1 MQEDSLS
8 YEDEFSLR
16 DYIFAIWESKN
27 IVIYSTLFFVSLF
40 GIYSFFLKDV
50 YTSSSVLYIV
60 EDQNSGGVGSLLNQ
74 YSGLAASAGVSL
86 PTASTTKK
94 DIFMTTINSK
104 EFFTHLLGFEGV
116 KENLFAALE
125 YDKDVKQIIFDTDVF
140 NPSDGTW
147 RNGEP
152 DPLDSYYQFQED
164 AVMSVTFNELDHM
177 VSVSVA
183 HISPDFA
190 YYFCNLII
198 QEVNNV
204 VRFRHLKE
212 SSSALEYLNKQYSL
226 NTQKNIKESITQLV
240 EAQMK
245 IQMLANVRK
254 DYMVRPLDKP
264 FKANRKSGPKR
275 IQISFLGFLLGLFL
289 SVFGVLLRLY
299 LFPKDLK

>member
-1 MQEDSLS
+1 MAKDQ
-8 YEDEFSLR
+8 
-16 DYIFAIWESKN
+16 
-27 IVIYSTLFFVSLF
+27 TLTP
-40 GIYSFFLKDV
+40 FFLKDV

-60 EDQNSGGVGSLLNQ
+60 EDQDNGGMGSLLNQ
-74 YSGLAASAGVSL
+74 YSSLASSAGVSL

-104 EFFTHLLGFEGV
+104 GFFTHLLGFEGV
-116 KENLFAALE
+116 KENLFAALK
-125 YDKDVKQIIFDTDVF
+125 YDKDIKQIIFDTDVF

-164 AVMSVTFNELDHM
+164 AVMSVTYNEKDHM
-177 VSVSVA
+177 VSVSVV

-198 QEVNNV
+198 QEINNV

-264 FKANRKSGPKR
+264 FKANRKSGPNRK
-275 IQISFLGFLLGLFL
+275 QISFLGLLFGLFL
-289 SVFGVLLRLY
+289 SVFGILLRLY
-299 LFPKDLK
+299 LFPKDSK